1 VCVCVCVSVSVSVC
15 AKLPQCRH
23 LKLAKQ
29 DGEQLARLCG
39 KTAPHILSISSYVS
53 SSDGVRHTEDW
64 YHPHA
69 QPEPRERVKV
79 AHDID
84 NLHTHARTHARTYTH
99 THTRTHAHTH
109 AKHIHTQTF
118 RICLTCAVLYLMYV
132 SERLHTHICLT
143 CAALHLITSDVCVT
157 RCAVLHLITSDVCKR
172 WLTYVHLAPTYMHLK
187 TSDNI
192 LCI

>member
-1 VCVCVCVSVSVSVC
+1 MCVCVCVSVSVSVC

-39 KTAPHILSISSYVS
+39 KTAPHILSISSYFS
-53 SSDGVRHTEDW
+53 SSSLSATKCRPASDGVRHTEDW
-64 YHPHA
+64 HHPHA

-109 AKHIHTQTF
+109 LTHTCETHTHTNIQDMPYM
-118 RICLTCAVLYLMYV
+118 RCLTSDVCKRA
-132 SERLHTHICLT
+132 LT
-143 CAALHLITSDVCVT
+143 YTYMPSCAALHQITSDVCVI
-157 RCAVLHLITSDVCKR
+157 RCAVLHLITS
-172 WLTYVHLAPTYMHLK
+172 
-187 TSDNI
+187 NI
-192 LCI
+192 